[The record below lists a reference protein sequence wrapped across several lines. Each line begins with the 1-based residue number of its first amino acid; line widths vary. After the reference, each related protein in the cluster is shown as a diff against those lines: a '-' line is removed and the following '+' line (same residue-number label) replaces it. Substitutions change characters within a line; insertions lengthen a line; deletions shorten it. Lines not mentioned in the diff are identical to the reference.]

1 MINHNMSVP
10 DLISVKYNFTDLKL
24 EGFGMDPNV
33 PLFDL
38 VGNDQFIFQFKD
50 FKGTIKANYM
60 FITDPPL
67 LADIG

>member
-38 VGNDQFIFQFKD
+38 VGND
-50 FKGTIKANYM
+50 
-60 FITDPPL
+60 
-67 LADIG
+67 